1 MPVYVYRCADCGAD
15 IERRQSFS
23 DAPLST
29 CESCGGALRRLV
41 FPSGVI
47 FKGSGWYSTDSRAA
61 SNGKRD
67 GADTGEK
74 TAAEKTSSEKTSTE
88 KTSTTDGS
96 AATPAAESKSTR
108 KESGEKGSPKKS
120 EPAPASTKS

>member
-29 CESCGGALRRLV
+29 CDSCGGSLRRLV

-47 FKGSGWYSTDSRAA
+47 FKGSGWYSTDSRAT

-67 GADTGEK
+67 SADAGEK
-74 TAAEKTSSEKTSTE
+74 PAAEKTSTE
-88 KTSTTDGS
+88 KTSTTDSG

-108 KESGEKGSPKKS
+108 KESGEKASPKKS
-120 EPAPASTKS
+120 EPAPASSKS

>member
-1 MPVYVYRCADCGAD
+1 MPTYVYRCADCGAE

-29 CESCGGALRRLV
+29 CESCGGSLRRLV
-41 FPSGVI
+41 FPAGVI
-47 FKGSGWYSTDSRAA
+47 FKGSGWYSTDSRAT

-67 GADTGEK
+67 STDAKEK
-74 TAAEKTSSEKTSTE
+74 TATETTGTE
-88 KTSTTDGS
+88 KTSTADTG
-96 AATPAAESKSTR
+96 AATPAAESKSTT
-108 KESGEKGSPKKS
+108 KESGEKASPKKS